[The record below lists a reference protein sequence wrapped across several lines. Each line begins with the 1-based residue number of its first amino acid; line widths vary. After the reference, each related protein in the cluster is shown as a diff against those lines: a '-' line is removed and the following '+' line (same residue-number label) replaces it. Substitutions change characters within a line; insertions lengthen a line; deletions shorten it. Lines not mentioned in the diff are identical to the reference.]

1 MTHNKGSF
9 FWEKL
14 VNRFEGKSMTNEDF
28 SYCDS
33 LERKIKTESDK
44 RILRFFDI
52 LIENEEQ
59 KEKYFRQAM
68 MNYVDEV
75 YKGHTDGEIFRGS

>member
-9 FWEKL
+9 FWEQI
-14 VNRFEGKSMTNEDF
+14 VNRFEDKTMTNEDF

-33 LERKIKTESDK
+33 LEKKVKTESDK
-44 RILRFFDI
+44 RILNYFNM

-68 MNYVDEV
+68 MTYVNEV
-75 YKGHTDGEIFRGS
+75 YKGHTDGEIIKGS